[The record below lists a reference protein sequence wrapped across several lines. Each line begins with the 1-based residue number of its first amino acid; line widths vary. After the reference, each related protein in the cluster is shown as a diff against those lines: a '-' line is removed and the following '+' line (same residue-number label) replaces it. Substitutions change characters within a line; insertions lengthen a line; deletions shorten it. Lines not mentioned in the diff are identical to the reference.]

1 MRDVQ
6 NRQPVLNADR
16 GFAIRQFMTR
26 SLGVAAAAAMMISL
40 TPSARAVSL
49 INPGAAPA
57 AKQASDALLTQVQ
70 HRGGRGGGG
79 GGGFR
84 GGGGGGHAFHGGGGG
99 GFRGGGMPAFRG
111 GGGGGGFRAA
121 APAFR
126 GGGGF
131 RPGPAFVGGGFRR
144 GPAFHGGGYRYAA
157 PLIARRPYYAP
168 TRYYGARHYGY
179 RRHFRPHY
187 YAYAPSYYYGPRYYQ
202 PRRFCRDRLD
212 LLRPTQDLPLSP
224 LASPPLAP
232 PAALPSLQYL
242 LVRWVGLTEAT
253 LHTLRHGR
261 A

>member
-6 NRQPVLNADR
+6 NRQPVLNAER

-26 SLGVAAAAAMMISL
+26 SLGMAAAAAMMISL

-84 GGGGGGHAFHGGGGG
+84 GGGGGGHAFHGGGG
-99 GFRGGGMPAFRG
+99 
-111 GGGGGGFRAA
+111 
-121 APAFR
+121 
-126 GGGGF
+126 F

-168 TRYYGARHYGY
+168 ARYYGARHYGY

-187 YAYAPSYYYGPRYYQ
+187 YGYAPSYYYGPRYYQ
-202 PRRFCRDRLD
+202 PRRFCRVVWTYYGPRKICRY
-212 LLRPTQDLPLSP
+212 RP
-224 LASPPLAP
+224 
-232 PAALPSLQYL
+232 
-242 LVRWVGLTEAT
+242 W
-253 LHTLRHGR
+253 HHRHWHHR
-261 A
+261 RHYHRFNIYW